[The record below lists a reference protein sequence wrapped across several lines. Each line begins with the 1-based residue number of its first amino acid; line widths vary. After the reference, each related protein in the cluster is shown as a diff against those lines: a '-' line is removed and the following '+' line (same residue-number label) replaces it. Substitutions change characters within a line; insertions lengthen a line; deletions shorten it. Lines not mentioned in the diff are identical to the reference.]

1 MAGQLDPSAVAAVAK
16 SMDEVTSD
24 PNRIPGCVAVVVDK
38 SGQTLFS
45 HASGKRGVDT
55 NEPMTLESVFW
66 IASCTK
72 MIGGIAAMQLHEQGR
87 LDLDDADALERYAPE
102 LKSVRILKSIENG
115 RVETVA
121 KRNRITMR
129 MLLSHT
135 GTSLKAQ
142 PSWMLS

>member
-1 MAGQLDPSAVAAVAK
+1 
-16 SMDEVTSD
+16 
-24 PNRIPGCVAVVVDK
+24 
-38 SGQTLFS
+38 
-45 HASGKRGVDT
+45 
-55 NEPMTLESVFW
+55 
-66 IASCTK
+66 

-87 LDLDDADALERYAPE
+87 LLLDDADAVERYAPE

-129 MLLSHT
+129 MLLTHT

-142 PSWMLS
+142 RT

>member
-1 MAGQLDPSAVAAVAK
+1 MASQLSPSAVSAIAK
-16 SMDEVTSD
+16 SMDEITSD
-24 PNRIPGCVAVVVDK
+24 PNKIPGCVAVIVDK

-72 MIGGIAAMQLHEQGR
+72 MIAGIAAMQLHEQGR

-115 RVETVA
+115 RVETVG

-135 GTSLKAQ
+135 GKL
-142 PSWMLS
+142 LED

>member
-1 MAGQLDPSAVAAVAK
+1 
-16 SMDEVTSD
+16 
-24 PNRIPGCVAVVVDK
+24 
-38 SGQTLFS
+38 
-45 HASGKRGVDT
+45 
-55 NEPMTLESVFW
+55 
-66 IASCTK
+66 
-72 MIGGIAAMQLHEQGR
+72 MQLHEQGR

>member
-1 MAGQLDPSAVAAVAK
+1 
-16 SMDEVTSD
+16 
-24 PNRIPGCVAVVVDK
+24 
-38 SGQTLFS
+38 
-45 HASGKRGVDT
+45 
-55 NEPMTLESVFW
+55 
-66 IASCTK
+66 

-135 GTSLKAQ
+135 GMFRCWEWS
-142 PSWMLS
+142 